1 MHLLKNM
8 KELLDFYLL
17 AFTSL
22 FSMINPFSVM
32 PVFVKY
38 TNGYTLQR
46 TRKLASKATLAAMIA
61 MIFFALTGQ
70 MIFKFFSISLD
81 SLRVVGGILFFIN
94 GFDMLQAKPAR
105 TKDETDNVVDEDDV
119 AITPL
124 GIPLLCGPGT
134 ITAVILMNQGSPDLI
149 SKSMLYLAIL
159 STSLVVFIMLF
170 SSKLILTKLGEAG
183 TKVLLRIMGLI
194 VMVIAVEYF
203 FTGLRNL
210 LRIA

>member
-1 MHLLKNM
+1 M

-32 PVFVKY
+32 PVFIKY
-38 TNGYTLQR
+38 TSGYNLER
-46 TRKLASKATLAAMIA
+46 TRALAQKGTLAAMIA
-61 MIFFALTGQ
+61 MFIFALTGQ
-70 MIFKFFSISLD
+70 MIFKFFNISLD

-94 GFDMLQAKPAR
+94 GFDMLQAKPVR
-105 TKDETDNVVDEDDV
+105 TKDENDSIEDEDDV
-119 AITPL
+119 GITPL

-134 ITAVILMNQGSPDLI
+134 ITAVILMNQGAPSLQM
-149 SKSMLYLAIL
+149 KGVLYAAII
-159 STSLVVFIMLF
+159 STSLIVFLMLF
-170 SSKLILTKLGEAG
+170 GSKWILGKLGEAG
-183 TKVLLRIMGLI
+183 TKVLFRIMGLI

>member
-1 MHLLKNM
+1 M

-22 FSMINPFSVM
+22 FSMINPLSVM

-38 TNGYTLQR
+38 TDGYTLAR
-46 TRKLASKATLAAMIA
+46 TKKLASKATLAAMLA
-61 MIFFALTGQ
+61 MIFFALSGQ
-70 MIFKFFSISLD
+70 MVFKFFNISLD

-134 ITAVILMNQGSPDLI
+134 ITAVILMNQGATDI
-149 SKSMLYLAIL
+149 QTKGILYFAII
-159 STSLVVFIMLF
+159 STSIVVFLMLIT
-170 SSKLILTKLGEAG
+170 SKWILTKLGEAG

>member
-1 MHLLKNM
+1 M
-8 KELLDFYLL
+8 KELVDFYLL

-38 TNGYTLQR
+38 THGYTFVR
-46 TRKLASKATLAAMIA
+46 TKKLATKATLAAMIA
-61 MIFFALTGQ
+61 MVFFALSGQ
-70 MIFKFFSISLD
+70 MLFKFFNISLD
-81 SLRVVGGILFFIN
+81 SLRIVGGILFFMN
-94 GFDMLQAKPAR
+94 GFDMLQAKAAR
-105 TKDETDNVVDEDDV
+105 TKDETEHIDDEDDV
-119 AITPL
+119 AVTPL

-134 ITAVILMNQGSPDLI
+134 ITAVILMNQGAADLQT
-149 SKSMLYLAIL
+149 KGVLYFAIL
-159 STSLVVFIMLF
+159 STSAVVLLMLIA
-170 SSKLILTKLGEAG
+170 SKWILGKLGQAG
-183 TKVLLRIMGLI
+183 TKVLFRIMGLI

>member
-1 MHLLKNM
+1 M

-38 TNGYTLQR
+38 TNGYSLEN
-46 TRKLASKATLAAMIA
+46 TRKLAKKGTLSAMIA
-61 MIFFALTGQ
+61 MFIFALTGQ
-70 MIFKFFSISLD
+70 MIFKFFNISLD

-94 GFDMLQAKPAR
+94 GFDMLQAKPVR
-105 TKDETDNVVDEDDV
+105 TKDESDAIEDDEDV
-119 AITPL
+119 GVTPL

-134 ITAVILMNQGSPDLI
+134 ITAVILMNQGAASI
-149 SKSMLYLAIL
+149 EMKGVLYFAIV
-159 STSLVVFIMLF
+159 STSLVVFLMLF
-170 SSKLILTKLGEAG
+170 SSKWILNKLGESGA
-183 TKVLLRIMGLI
+183 KVLFRIMGLI

>member
-1 MHLLKNM
+1 M

-17 AFTSL
+17 AFTTL
-22 FSMINPFSVM
+22 FSMVNPFSVM
-32 PVFVKY
+32 PVFVKFSDGLSKEQ
-38 TNGYTLQR
+38 TKR
-46 TRKLASKATLAAMIA
+46 LAKKGTLAAMIA
-61 MIFFALTGQ
+61 MVFFALSGQ

-94 GFDMLQAKPAR
+94 GFDMLQAKPVR
-105 TKDETDNVVDEDDV
+105 TKDETDYEDDSQDASDMAV
-119 AITPL
+119 TPL

-134 ITAVILMNQGSPDLI
+134 ITAVILMNQGATNLQ
-149 SKSMLYLAIL
+149 SKGILYLAIL
-159 STSLVVFIMLF
+159 STSVIVLFMLLASKWIME
-170 SSKLILTKLGEAG
+170 KLGEAG
-183 TKVLLRIMGLI
+183 AKVLFRIMGLI

>member
-1 MHLLKNM
+1 M

-17 AFTSL
+17 AFTTL
-22 FSMINPFSVM
+22 FSMVNPFSVM
-32 PVFVKY
+32 PVFVKFSDGLSKEK
-38 TNGYTLQR
+38 TKQ
-46 TRKLASKATLAAMIA
+46 LAKKGTLAAMIA
-61 MIFFALTGQ
+61 MIFFALSGQ

-94 GFDMLQAKPAR
+94 GFDMLQAKPVR
-105 TKDETDNVVDEDDV
+105 TKDETDYEDDLNNDV
-119 AITPL
+119 AVTPL

-134 ITAVILMNQGSPDLI
+134 ITAVILMNQGATTLQA
-149 SKSMLYLAIL
+149 KGVLYFAIL
-159 STSLVVFIMLF
+159 STSAIVLFMLLASKWIME
-170 SSKLILTKLGEAG
+170 KLGEAG
-183 TKVLLRIMGLI
+183 AKVLFRIMGLI